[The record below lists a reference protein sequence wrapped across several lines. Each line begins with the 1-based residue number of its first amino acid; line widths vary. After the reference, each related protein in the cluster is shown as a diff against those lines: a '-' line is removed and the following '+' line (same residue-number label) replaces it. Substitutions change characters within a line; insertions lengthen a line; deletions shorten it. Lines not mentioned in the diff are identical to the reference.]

1 MEYRYLETTGAL
13 REAGFEPNRRHRH
26 QSAAKAAMSRAGQGP
41 SWRGKQ
47 IPHVVYGLV
56 PESLARENLVFP
68 IGVEGETLK
77 LAAVSHDDVA
87 LADKISFV
95 LARPVRLIPA
105 SRREVESL
113 IRQYFGADAGS
124 ETVDSMLQEFT
135 DEAFS
140 APELNHPGPAP
151 ASIRASEARRPRDR
165 AQVTAARRDDSA
177 RDDQSSP

>member
-1 MEYRYLETTGAL
+1 MLQKELWRHTNRLLVAAHLGCATRELVDRYRYLETTGAVKGK
-13 REAGFEPNRRHRH
+13 RDSKPSKRHRH
-26 QSAAKAAMSRAGQGP
+26 QFAARAAMSRAGHGLG
-41 SWRGKQ
+41 WRGKQ

-105 SRREVESL
+105 S
-113 IRQYFGADAGS
+113 AGK
-124 ETVDSMLQEFT
+124 
-135 DEAFS
+135 
-140 APELNHPGPAP
+140 
-151 ASIRASEARRPRDR
+151 
-165 AQVTAARRDDSA
+165 
-177 RDDQSSP
+177 